1 MSFAGYHLS
10 MGRLLQVAV
19 LLVATAGV
27 ASAGPKG
34 KVKVETTPPGATV
47 YVDDIENGAA
57 CPATPCTIDVA
68 VGEHSVIVRLDKYS
82 PDFKSVNVKAGKKP
96 TPVSFKLSSAFGT
109 LKITAPKGA
118 SVKVNDEDKGK
129 VGASPLEIDVPAE
142 PVSVVITY
150 NGKSQTEL
158 VDVPEN
164 DTVAVK
170 FKGGSTPTPDE
181 DEEEDEG
188 GTTGGT
194 TVANPDGDDD
204 DDTDTDTPLDGPS
217 DDGGDVGTTPA
228 PAPSMPFIE
237 AGLAMDVAFR
247 RFKFDSA
254 TDPQPFNNGGQVV
267 IGPAVELW
275 PGRLVGSHF
284 LRGLSVYARVQFG
297 VNAQEVTRTNNG
309 MIENVGAQTLW
320 GAIEASVRHKWV
332 FADVFG
338 LEASGGFIRDQAEFN
353 ATSQSVLDMV
363 PSADYKSIRIG
374 ARLSYVAKFEPYL
387 LGENRVVLDG
397 GELANRGDSAKPS
410 GFRVAAGLK
419 TMFGPIAA
427 RAEFSYA
434 GYTWTYANNSGSSPP
449 GASDTIMWL
458 GFSLGYTR

>member
-1 MSFAGYHLS
+1 

-19 LLVATAGV
+19 LLVTTVGV

-47 YVDDIENGAA
+47 YVDDIENGVA
-57 CPATPCTIDVA
+57 CAATPCTIDVA
-68 VGEHSVIVRLDKYS
+68 VGEHSVIVRLDKFS
-82 PDFKSVNVKAGKKP
+82 PDFKSVTVKAGKKP
-96 TPVSFKLSSAFGT
+96 TAVSFKLSGAFGT
-109 LKITAPKGA
+109 IKITAPKGA

-129 VGASPLEIDVPAE
+129 VGGSPLEIEVPAE
-142 PVSVVITY
+142 PVSVIITH

-158 VDVPEN
+158 VEVLEN

-170 FKGGSTPTPDE
+170 FKGGSAPPPPSDE
-181 DEEEDEG
+181 DDDDEDDDAG
-188 GTTGGT
+188 GTTGGGT
-194 TVANPDGDDD
+194 TVADTNDGDDD
-204 DDTDTDTPLDGPS
+204 IDESDTPADGPS
-217 DDGGDVGTTPA
+217 DGGDVGTSPA
-228 PAPSMPFIE
+228 PALPMPFIE
-237 AGLAMDVAFR
+237 AGLAMDIAFR

-267 IGPAVELW
+267 VGPAVEFW

-284 LRGLSVYARVQFG
+284 LRGLSFYARVQFG

-309 MIENVGAQTLW
+309 MLENVGAQTLW
-320 GAIEASVRHKWV
+320 GALEASVRHKWV
-332 FADVFG
+332 FADVLG
-338 LEASGGFIRDQAEFN
+338 IEASGGFIRDQAEFN
-353 ATSQSVLDMV
+353 ARTQSVLDMV

-374 ARLSYVAKFEPYL
+374 ARLSYVAKFEPYI

-397 GELANRGDSAKPS
+397 GELATRGDSAKPS
-410 GFRVAAGLK
+410 GFRVAAGLR
-419 TMFGPIAA
+419 TMLGPIAA

-434 GYTWTYANNSGSSPP
+434 GYSWTYANNSGSSPP

-458 GFSLGYTR
+458 GFSLAYSR